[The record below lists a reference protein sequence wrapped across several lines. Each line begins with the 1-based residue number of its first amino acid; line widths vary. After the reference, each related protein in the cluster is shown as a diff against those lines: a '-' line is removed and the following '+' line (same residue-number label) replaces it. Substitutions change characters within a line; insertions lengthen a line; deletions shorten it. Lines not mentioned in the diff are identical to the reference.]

1 MTTVHDNGPVTAVE
15 RQGIDEDDVALIDAL
30 HVNPR
35 ASFEQL
41 GATLDLSAVT
51 VGRRWRRLTRDGAA
65 WISSAPGPAMPLA
78 GAVVDVTCAAGQVT
92 EVARALAEN
101 PRVASV
107 HLTSGTWDL
116 FALVV
121 AQDLANLSALLVD
134 DLAPTPGV
142 HSTRVRPIMELF
154 SGAHWRLGAIGPSA
168 AHELSAGHPEQH
180 GRQAARE
187 PDAFDKALYQALQ
200 VDGRM
205 SLRDLAKRLGR
216 SEPAIKRRLDHLTRS
231 GTLTFRTD
239 FVRFAGG
246 WHLYVALSLRVPD
259 ELLYETGRD
268 IARWPETRVCAAVAG
283 TANLF
288 VTAQLHDLRA
298 LEPLLRRIRAMRP
311 GIEIDDRQIVLRTV
325 KSWGRLIGPDSR
337 AIGVVPVDPWA

>member
-1 MTTVHDNGPVTAVE
+1 MTAVHDNGPVTAVE

-30 HVNPR
+30 HVSPR

-78 GAVVDVTCAAGQVT
+78 GAVVDVTCAAGQVA

-107 HLTSGTWDL
+107 HLTSGSWDL

-121 AQDLANLSALLVD
+121 AQDFAAMSALLVD
-134 DLAPTPGV
+134 DLAPTPGI
-142 HSTRVRPIMELF
+142 HATRARPIMELF
-154 SGAHWRLGAIGPSA
+154 SGAHWRLGAIGPNA
-168 AHELSAGHPEQH
+168 AHELSAGRPEHHTLQT
-180 GRQAARE
+180 ARE

-205 SLRDLAKRLGR
+205 SLRDLAKRLGG
-216 SEPAIKRRLDHLTRS
+216 SEPAVKRRLDHLTRS
-231 GTLTFRTD
+231 GMLTFRTD

-283 TANLF
+283 AANLF

-298 LEPLLRRIRAMRP
+298 LEPLLRRIRATSP
-311 GIEIDDRQIVLRTV
+311 GIEIDDRQIVLRSI
-325 KSWGRLIGPDSR
+325 KSWGRLLTPDGH
-337 AIGVVPVDPWA
+337 AIDVVPVNPWA

>member
-1 MTTVHDNGPVTAVE
+1 MTAAE

-51 VGRRWRRLTRDGAA
+51 VGRRWRKLTRSGAA

-116 FALVV
+116 FALIV
-121 AQDLANLSALLVD
+121 AQDIASMSALLVD
-134 DLAPTPGV
+134 DLALTPGV

-168 AHELSAGHPEQH
+168 AHELSVGNPEHH
-180 GRQAARE
+180 GPQAVRE

-205 SLRDLAKRLGR
+205 SLRDLANRLGR
-216 SEPAIKRRLDHLTRS
+216 SESAVKRRLDHLTRC
-231 GTLTFRTD
+231 GMLTFRTD

-259 ELLYETGRD
+259 ELLYEMGRD
-268 IARWPETRVCAAVAG
+268 IGRWPETRVCAAVAG
-283 TANLF
+283 AANLF
-288 VTAQLHDLRA
+288 VTAQLHDLQA
-298 LEPLLRRIRAMRP
+298 LEPLLRRIRTTRP
-311 GIEIDDRQIVLRTV
+311 GIEIDDRQTVLRSI
-325 KSWGRLIGPDSR
+325 KSWGRLLAPDGR
-337 AIGVVPVDPWA
+337 AVDVVPVIPWT

>member
-1 MTTVHDNGPVTAVE
+1 VTAVHHNGPVTAAE

-30 HVNPR
+30 HVSPR

-51 VGRRWRRLTRDGAA
+51 VGRRWRKLTRSGAA

-78 GAVVDVTCAAGQVT
+78 GAVVDVTCAPGQVT
-92 EVARALAEN
+92 EVARTLAEN

-107 HLTSGTWDL
+107 HLTSGSWDL

-121 AQDLANLSALLVD
+121 AQDIATMSALLVD

-142 HSTRVRPIMELF
+142 HSTRSRPVMELF
-154 SGAHWRLGAIGPSA
+154 SGAHWRLGAIGPGA
-168 AHELSAGHPEQH
+168 AHELSAGSPEHH
-180 GRQAARE
+180 GRQAVRE
-187 PDAFDKALYQALQ
+187 PDALDKALYQALQ

-216 SEPAIKRRLDHLTRS
+216 SEPAVKRRLDHLTRS
-231 GTLTFRTD
+231 GVLTFRTD

-259 ELLYETGRD
+259 ELLYEVGRD
-268 IARWPETRVCAAVAG
+268 IGRWPETRVCAAVAG
-283 TANLF
+283 AANLF

-298 LEPLLRRIRAMRP
+298 LEPLLRRIRATRP
-311 GIEIDDRQIVLRTV
+311 GIEIDDRQIVLRSI
-325 KSWGRLIGPDSR
+325 KSWGRLLAPDGR
-337 AIGVVPVDPWA
+337 AVDVVPVDPWV